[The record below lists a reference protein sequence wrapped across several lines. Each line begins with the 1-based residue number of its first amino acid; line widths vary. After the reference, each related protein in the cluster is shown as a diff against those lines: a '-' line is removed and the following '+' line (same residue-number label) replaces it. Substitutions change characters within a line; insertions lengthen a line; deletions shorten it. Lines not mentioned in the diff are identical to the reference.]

1 MVSNTEPVKH
11 YLLDTNVLLHSPDSL
26 FSFAENEVVLPLVV
40 LDEIDTFKKGS
51 TELNRNAR
59 VVIRYL
65 DELRASA
72 VEQGTSLQEGVKLD
86 NGGTL
91 RIDLDPSK
99 KNIEK
104 VPHGFKDNVDNA
116 ILATALAVSERNP
129 DDKVIVV
136 TKDVNVRVKADAMN
150 LIAEDYKKDQVV
162 NCEDGY
168 TGFSVLDATDE
179 EYGAFFEERLTADE
193 LGYAFFA
200 NEYFILQD
208 HEASPLIRYDQPSD
222 SLVRVGT
229 VKDVFGLKPLN
240 REQRI
245 AIDLLLND
253 SINLVTLQGKAG
265 TGKTLLAMAAGLQRV
280 VDDGVY
286 RKLIIYRP
294 VIPMG
299 KDIGFLPGSEL
310 EKLTPWMQPI
320 YDNMEFLCQKPKDP
334 KAKPT
339 SALASAYSSGKGFK
353 QQSTSQNTGMDYFM
367 ETGQVDIRALTY
379 IRGRS
384 LPEQYIIVDEA
395 QNLTPHEAKTIITRA
410 GKGTKIVF
418 TGDPNQ
424 IDNPYVD
431 STSNGLS
438 YVIEKFKNHSIAGHI
453 ALTKGERSPLA
464 ELAATIMDNC

>member
-1 MVSNTEPVKH
+1 MVSNQEQVKH
-11 YLLDTNVLLHSPDSL
+11 YVLDTNVLLHSPDSL

-72 VEQGTSLQEGVKLD
+72 VEQGTSLPQGVKLE

-91 RIDLDPSK
+91 KIDLDPSK
-99 KNIEK
+99 LNIER

-116 ILATALAVSERNP
+116 ILATAIAVKERHL

-136 TKDVNVRVKADAMN
+136 TKDVNVRVKADAMG
-150 LIAEDYKKDQVV
+150 LVAEDYKKDQIVV
-162 NCEDGY
+162 DETY
-168 TGFSVLDATDE
+168 MGFINYPGSDDDVA
-179 EYGAFFEERLTADE
+179 AFFEDKFDVKTLNPQP
-193 LGYAFFA
+193 YA
-200 NEYFILQD
+200 NEYLTLSDTRGTALF
-208 HEASPLIRYDQPSD
+208 RYDHAGRCIVSVQHP
-222 SLVRVGT
+222 GE
-229 VKDVFGLKPLN
+229 VFGLKPLN
-240 REQRI
+240 IEQKI
-245 AIDLLLND
+245 ALDLLMND
-253 SINLVTLQGKAG
+253 SIPLVTIEGMAG
-265 TGKTLLAMAAGLQRV
+265 TGKTLLAMAAGLQKV
-280 VDDGVY
+280 VEQSTY
-286 RKLIIYRP
+286 RKVIIYRP

-310 EKLTPWMQPI
+310 EKLTPWMQPV
-320 YDNMEFLCQKPKDP
+320 YDNMEFLCSIPKGKEEKEKKQPAFSKPKP
-334 KAKPT
+334 
-339 SALASAYSSGKGFK
+339 
-353 QQSTSQNTGMDYFM
+353 QQSQSLSMDYFL

-384 LPEQYIIVDEA
+384 IPDQYIVVDEA

-438 YVIEKFKNHSIAGHI
+438 YVIEKFKDHSIAGHI
-453 ALTKGERSPLA
+453 TLTKGERSPLA